1 MRFERH
7 VGVGEWRSPARERKR
22 CASAQTALGE
32 AVLLRGRATQ
42 GGVEAQWNGWEEWVI
57 TLAGAEIVVLRDIAV
72 PGPAACRRVSKAVH
86 GTLRGAELKV
96 SGRRPLRPSGRY
108 VVFET
113 PGGSISFRPQGL
125 GVRVLGGQENLLAHR
140 VSGRWQEM
148 VPSGDVIA
156 AVCVFEWGGL
166 DHFMDSPLMAL
177 L

>member
-1 MRFERH
+1 MKFERH
-7 VGVGEWRSPARERKR
+7 VGFGEWQSPAKERKR

-42 GGVEAQWNGWEEWVI
+42 GGVEAQWDGWEEWVI
-57 TLAGAEIVVLRDIAV
+57 TLAGVELIVLRDIAV
-72 PGPAACRRVSKAVH
+72 PGLAARRRISKAVH

-96 SGRRPLRPSGRY
+96 SGRRTFRPGSRY

-125 GVRVLGGQENLLAHR
+125 GVRVLDGQENLLSHR
-140 VSGRWQEM
+140 VSGQWQET
-148 VPSGDVIA
+148 VSSGDVIGA
-156 AVCVFEWGGL
+156 ICVFEWGGL
-166 DHFMDSPLMAL
+166 DHFMDSPLMTL